1 MCSRAVNSFDLF
13 VRGTDNAIYYR
24 QRDTSGA
31 WGSWT
36 NLGGRLT
43 SDPSAASYSSGSAL
57 FVCARG
63 TDGAFWYRASGPSW
77 TNWNTLGG
85 RLLEGTGPAAFK
97 QGDGVGLA
105 VIGTNHQLYWRAPA
119 WTSLGGYLTSS
130 PGAASAGNTFVVDAR
145 GGDGALWSIY
155 TANGGTS
162 WVTWYSLGGRLL
174 EGTGPAVY
182 PSSSLATRMFVIGTN
197 HELFW
202 WHGTYTSLGGY
213 LTSSPAAAAIPFQ
226 IVFARGADGALWGK
240 EYFNG
245 WQSWYS
251 LGGQIAPGTGP
262 AVCAIG
268 GHADVFVKGVGGAL
282 WHTSKYYGGGSWS
295 AWNSPGWYL
304 TSSPAAATTNIGTID
319 VLVRGGNGDLW
330 WGNYFAFLW
339 SGWTDVGSTP

>member
-1 MCSRAVNSFDLF
+1 MRSIKNPPLGGSIMKHKRSLMSIAMATIVLVSLCAVWASPLSVYAANGSS
-13 VRGTDNAIYYR
+13 TQSQA
-24 QRDTSGA
+24 SGA
-31 WGSWT
+31 PVGAGSGAAPAVCWEGADNFDVFVKGADGALWLKHFNGT
-36 NLGGRLT
+36 VSTEWRSLGGVLT
-43 SDPSAASYSSGSAL
+43 SDPSATSFTQVGINIHVFVRGNDSAL
-57 FVCARG
+57 WSRNTTNG
-63 TDGAFWYRASGPSW
+63 GDTWGGWYKI
-77 TNWNTLGG
+77 GG
-85 RLLEGTGPAAFK
+85 QLLAGTGPTAY
-97 QGDGVGLA
+97 D
-105 VIGTNHQLYWRAPA
+105 W
-119 WTSLGGYLTSS
+119 
-130 PGAASAGNTFVVDAR
+130 GAARIGWFVTGMNHALWHQWSDSAG
-145 GGDGALWSIY
+145 IH
-155 TANGGTS
+155 S
-162 WVTWYSLGGRLL
+162 W
-174 EGTGPAVY
+174 E
-182 PSSSLATRMFVIGTN
+182 N
-197 HELFW
+197 
-202 WHGTYTSLGGY
+202 LGGY

-295 AWNSPGWYL
+295 AWNSPGGYL

>member
-1 MCSRAVNSFDLF
+1 MRYKRSLISIAMATIMLVSLCAVCASTSVSAVPSSPVGDSSLSSTNADTSAGLVGAPAGVVGAPAVCSRAVNSLDLF

-24 QRDTSGA
+24 HRDTSGA

-105 VIGTNHQLYWRAPA
+105 VIGMNHQLYWRAPA

-130 PGAASAGNTFVVDAR
+130 PGAASEGNTFWVDAR

-213 LTSSPAAAAIPFQ
+213 LTSSPAAASVNTVVID
-226 IVFARGADGALWGK
+226 VFARGGDGNIW
-240 EYFNG
+240 
-245 WQSWYS
+245 SR
-251 LGGQIAPGTGP
+251 
-262 AVCAIG
+262 
-268 GHADVFVKGVGGAL
+268 
-282 WHTSKYYGGGSWS
+282 HTL
-295 AWNSPGWYL
+295 N
-304 TSSPAAATTNIGTID
+304 
-319 VLVRGGNGDLW
+319 GGNAWDPWYEVLP
-330 WGNYFAFLW
+330 
-339 SGWTDVGSTP
+339 V